1 MSTPDFYKPDTF
13 SEENYK
19 RTGWKAVLK
28 ELECDGFKQRL
39 IVNVATGRKYWLLF
53 STVINVDLGDKDP
66 ALSEIKLSLKSYT
79 FPMIDRFIG
88 ELQTML
94 TDVYK
99 TNITFSTINFPVSD
113 VNKNGYSSVNIK

>member
-1 MSTPDFYKPDTF
+1 MNMPNFYKPDTF

-19 RTGWKAVLK
+19 RTGWKVVLR
-28 ELECDGFKQRL
+28 ELECDEFKQRL